1 MNKES
6 FEKLIQNRPP
16 DIQAKGVVL
25 YNSVSMSAQAYQ
37 KEPLAGKLKDWQAS
51 EAALNDFIRSIDQQ
65 NADDPRLGTIADVL
79 AYLKAEGWRVTK
91 TSLYRHQKE
100 GKFVPRDNGTY
111 RQNDI
116 DKYARVWLKQ
126 QSTGK
131 RISERIDELQRKK
144 LEQELQNLEI
154 ENRRKNFNFE
164 KDQGKYVPKEMMEIE
179 LATRAGILDAG
190 LKHWIQSHTAEW
202 IRVVNGDMKKIGE
215 LINILNRTLDEHIN
229 TYASVREYQVI
240 IDAEEEETEMEMEN

>member
-6 FEKLIQNRPP
+6 FEKLIQDKPP

-25 YNSVSMSAQAYQ
+25 YNSVTITAKAYQ
-37 KEPLAGKLKDWQAS
+37 NEPLAGKLKDWQAS

-65 NADDPRLGTIADVL
+65 KEEDPRLETIADVL
-79 AYLKAEGWRVTK
+79 AYLKAGGWKVTK

-100 GKFVPRDNGTY
+100 GKFVPRDDGTY
-111 RQNDI
+111 RLNDI
-116 DKYARVWLKQ
+116 DRYARAWLRE

-131 RISERIDELQRKK
+131 RRAERIDELQRKK

-154 ENRRKNFNFE
+154 ENKRKIFNFE

-202 IRVVNGDMKKIGE
+202 IRAVNGDMKKIGE
-215 LINILNRTLDEHIN
+215 LINIFNRTLDEHIN
-229 TYASVREYQVI
+229 TYASAREYQVI
-240 IDAEEEETEMEMEN
+240 INAEEETETEIEN